1 MITELVREED
11 AANPNETALE
21 VSDVEAARVEEYVE
35 EWFEDESVHFECK
48 GEETFL
54 VVGE

>member
-1 MITELVREED
+1 MIAELAREED

-21 VSDVEAARVEEYVE
+21 VSEVETARVEEYVE
-35 EWFEDESVHFECK
+35 EWFEDEPVYFECK